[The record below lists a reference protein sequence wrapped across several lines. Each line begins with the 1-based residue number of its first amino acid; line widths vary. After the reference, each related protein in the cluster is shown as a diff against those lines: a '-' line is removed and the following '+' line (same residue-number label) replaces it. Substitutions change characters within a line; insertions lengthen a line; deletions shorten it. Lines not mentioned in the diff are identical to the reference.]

1 MENKT
6 NKQIIDQYKQNV
18 SSAYP
23 SIYTKD
29 DVSKLLDDLSN
40 ELQPNGNLEDLWG
53 EYILDGI
60 YDEVYKEVDN
70 KIKQCYE
77 IDSDDCELSL
87 DYKNTIVV
95 DDVAI
100 EFDKETLSDYITTA
114 IKNYL
119 TAKLKPQTELQT
131 ENN

>member
-1 MENKT
+1 MGNKT
-6 NKQIIDQYKQNV
+6 NKQIFDQYKQNV

-40 ELQPNGNLEDLWG
+40 ELQPSDLEDLWD

-60 YDEVYKEVDN
+60 YDEVFNSVNK
-70 KIKQCYE
+70 KIKECYE

-87 DYKNTIVV
+87 DYNNTIVV
-95 DDVAI
+95 ENVAI
-100 EFDKETLSDYITTA
+100 SFDKETLSDYITTG

-119 TAKLKPQTELQT
+119 NAKLRPQPQSETQ
-131 ENN
+131 NS